1 MQLRRSPFSCL
12 CLPLFCLCSCSCFC
26 CCCCCCFG
34 LIREEKQKEQGRA
47 AVDDRWCSGG
57 CAGRSRNEP
66 GKGKKIAGEEEGKSP
81 GKEEEKGGSRA
92 PHVASP
98 LVGKISTLTPEVF
111 MTSNFLFTKIFQLQ
125 INPHTPIIKYLQYKL
140 FTKYFTQN

>member
-34 LIREEKQKEQGRA
+34 LIVMERKKEASSAGWVVARRKKAEMSQEKERNSREKKEK
-47 AVDDRWCSGG
+47 
-57 CAGRSRNEP
+57 RSP
-66 GKGKKIAGEEEGKSP
+66 GEEEGK
-81 GKEEEKGGSRA
+81 GASRA

-98 LVGKISTLTPEVF
+98 LIGKISLLTPVVF
-111 MTSNFLFTKIFQLQ
+111 MTSKFFFTKIFNHNL
-125 INPHTPIIKYLQYKL
+125 IFTPLIKYLQYKL
-140 FTKYFTQN
+140 FTKYFTQIKMSLS

>member
-1 MQLRRSPFSCL
+1 MVVDGQGDFSC
-12 CLPLFCLCSCSCFC
+12 
-26 CCCCCCFG
+26 
-34 LIREEKQKEQGRA
+34 RKEAEEARKEER
-47 AVDDRWCSGG
+47 
-57 CAGRSRNEP
+57 
-66 GKGKKIAGEEEGKSP
+66 KTLKKEGKSP

-140 FTKYFTQN
+140 FTKYFTQKLKCHYLD